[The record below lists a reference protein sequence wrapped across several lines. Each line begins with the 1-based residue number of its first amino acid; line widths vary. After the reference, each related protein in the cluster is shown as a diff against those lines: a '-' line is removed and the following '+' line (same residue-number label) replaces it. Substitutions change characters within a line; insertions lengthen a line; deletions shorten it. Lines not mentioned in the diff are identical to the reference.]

1 MKLMRYGAKGAEK
14 PALVDAQGQVR
25 DLSALMPDITAA
37 TLSPAG
43 LAALA
48 SVDVSTLPVVPQGEF
63 QVPWTGMGKFI
74 CIGLNY
80 SDHAAE
86 TGAKVIAA
94 PMMGGPFVASSGE
107 MNLTEAEPRAKD
119 ESWNERSA
127 KRE

>member
-1 MKLMRYGAKGAEK
+1 MKLLRHGPKGHAR
-14 PALVDAQGQVR
+14 PGLLDAQGQVR
-25 DLSALMPDITAA
+25 DLSALMPDITTA

-48 SVDVSTLPVVPQGEF
+48 SVDISTLPVVPQGEL

-86 TGAKVIAA
+86 TGAPIPKEPIIFMK
-94 PMMGGPFVASSGE
+94 PTSVAVG
-107 MNLTEAEPRAKD
+107 
-119 ESWNERSA
+119 
-127 KRE
+127 